1 MKKIIA
7 ALLAGS
13 CIATMGGIRVLADES
28 KVEVV
33 DEKYT
38 IQFGIDK
45 VYDGDGKAEED
56 TKKDS
61 EFAPTDDIWI
71 PMDYLS
77 NAKSTLGVDFSES
90 CLAKA
95 LSDDDLFKKKF
106 DKGDDDTKIIDKI
119 SFEQKDVID
128 GGERENA
135 IHVEL
140 KNDYTDE
147 DYKISPEITFTAK
160 ENITEHG
167 EEAKDDKYTIAKG
180 SKYTVTFTAHV
191 SNTSETTDDRDFNAG
206 DDGIIVKPVKDEDN
220 TVTWQDENDDIA
232 MLEFKGDSDV
242 EKYFPKLSTQWN
254 DSDYVEN
261 FEGQDAYI
269 FDFVGHP
276 TISAT
281 SRPVLTI
288 YNPFYDEDEDELTVP
303 AEEIVIYEVVD
314 GALVDVTDKF
324 TAGQNDDGDEVFT
337 IKTRTLGTYIFA
349 EAPASAPEEE
359 EIVEPIEVEPAKQ
372 VPETGR
378 F

>member
-13 CIATMGGIRVLADES
+13 CIATMGGISVLADNPGQ
-28 KVEVV
+28 V

-38 IQFGIDK
+38 INFTSDK
-45 VYDGDGKAEED
+45 VYDDDGVAED
-56 TKKDS
+56 KNVDS

-71 PMDYLS
+71 PMELLPVE
-77 NAKSTLGVDFSES
+77 AKLYDGVPVRDF
-90 CLAKA
+90 AKA

-119 SFEQKDVID
+119 SFEQKDVVNELA
-128 GGERENA
+128 GRENA

-160 ENITEHG
+160 ENMTATGKETEK
-167 EEAKDDKYTIAKG
+167 EDDIKIHKG
-180 SKYTVTFTAHV
+180 DKFTVTFTAHV

-232 MLEFKGDSDV
+232 MLEFTGDSDV
-242 EKYFPKLSTQWN
+242 EKYFPKLSTKWN

-303 AEEIVIYEVVD
+303 AEEIVVYEVVD

-359 EIVEPIEVEPAKQ
+359 EIVEPVEVEPAKP

>member
-13 CIATMGGIRVLADES
+13 CIATMGGISVLADA
-28 KVEVV
+28 

-38 IQFGIDK
+38 IDFETDY
-45 VYDGDGKAEED
+45 VYDDDGVAQNAKA
-56 TKKDS
+56 DS

-71 PMDYLS
+71 PMELLPVE
-77 NAKSTLGVDFSES
+77 AKLYDGVPVRDF
-90 CLAKA
+90 AKA

-119 SFEQKDVID
+119 SFEQKDVVNELA
-128 GGERENA
+128 GRENA

-160 ENITEHG
+160 ENMTATGKETEK
-167 EEAKDDKYTIAKG
+167 EDDIKIHKG
-180 SKYTVTFTAHV
+180 DKFTVTFTAHV

-232 MLEFKGDSDV
+232 MLEFTGDSDV
-242 EKYFPKLSTQWN
+242 EKYFPKLSTKWN

-303 AEEIVIYEVVD
+303 AEEIVVYEVVD

-359 EIVEPIEVEPAKQ
+359 EIVEPVEVEPAKP